1 MKNIKIITCMIAFLP
16 SVAIAEKY
24 ATIINIKPNYS
35 NITNYIN
42 EEFCINKERPIYDH
56 SYYERSNGGDVL
68 TGMIIGGLLGKGA
81 TGKDKGAAAGAVL
94 GGIIAGSPKKNQIT
108 YCGL

>member
-42 EEFCINKERPIYDH
+42 EKFCINKERPIYDR
-56 SYYERSNGGDVL
+56 SYYEHTNGGDIL
-68 TGMIIGGLLGKGA
+68 TGMIIGGLLGKA
-81 TGKDKGAAAGAVL
+81 QLEKTKELPQVL
-94 GGIIAGSPKKNQIT
+94 YWEELSREAPEKLNHV
-108 YCGL
+108 